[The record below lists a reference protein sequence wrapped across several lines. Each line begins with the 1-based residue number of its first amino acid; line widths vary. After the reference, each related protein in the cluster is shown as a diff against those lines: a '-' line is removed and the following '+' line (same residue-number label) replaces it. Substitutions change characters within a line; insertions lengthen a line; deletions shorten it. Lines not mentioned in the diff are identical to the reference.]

1 MKKLTIIVCTIVSL
15 MLTGCMGTN
24 GNIFSGVDGT
34 STLGNILTSVLG
46 INKVSQEGLVGTWKY
61 YQPGCG
67 FASDN
72 LLAKAGGEV
81 AAAKVRSELAGTYQQ
96 MGISGSNTYFTFNQD
111 KSFSGKLMGTPLSGS
126 YVYDPNTG
134 QITLKTMIA
143 SINGF
148 INTSGSGISLLFESK
163 KLLSILQMVG
173 SASGNA
179 TLATVSELSK
189 NYDGVRLGFDL
200 AR

>member
-1 MKKLTIIVCTIVSL
+1 MKKLTLIVCTAVSI
-15 MLTGCMGTN
+15 MLTGCNGTT
-24 GNIFSGVDGT
+24 GNIFSGIDGAG
-34 STLGNILTSVLG
+34 TLGNILTSVLG
-46 INKVSQEGLVGTWKY
+46 INQVTQENLVGTWKY

-81 AAAKVRSELAGTYQQ
+81 AAAKVRSELAGTYQS
-96 MGISGSNTYFTFNQD
+96 MGVNSSNTYFTFNQD
-111 KSFSGKLMGTPLSGS
+111 NSFSGKMMGTPLSGS
-126 YVYDPNTG
+126 YVYDPSTG
-134 QITLKTMIA
+134 QITLKTVLV
-143 SINGF
+143 SVNGF

-163 KLLSILQMVG
+163 KLLSILQIVG

-189 NYDGVRLGFDL
+189 NYDGIRLGFDL

>member
-1 MKKLTIIVCTIVSL
+1 MKKLTLIVCTAVSIL
-15 MLTGCMGTN
+15 LTGCTGTT
-24 GNIFSGVDGT
+24 GNIFSGIDGA
-34 STLGNILTSVLG
+34 STLGNILTGVLG
-46 INKVSQEGLVGTWKY
+46 INKVTQESLVGTWKY

-81 AAAKVRSELAGTYQQ
+81 AAAKIKSELAGTYQQ
-96 MGISGSNTYFTFNQD
+96 MGVSSSNTYFTFNQD
-111 KSFSGKLMGTPLSGS
+111 NSFSGKMMGTPLSGS

-134 QITLKTMIA
+134 QITLKTVLL
-143 SINGF
+143 SVNGF

-163 KLLSILQMVG
+163 KLLNILQLVG

>member
-1 MKKLTIIVCTIVSL
+1 MKKLTMIVCTVVSFL
-15 MLTGCMGTN
+15 LTGCTGTT
-24 GNIFSGVDGT
+24 GNIFSGIDGA
-34 STLGNILTSVLG
+34 STIGNILTSVLG
-46 INKVSQEGLVGTWKY
+46 INQVTQESLIGTWKY

-81 AAAKVRSELAGTYQQ
+81 AAAKIKSELASTYQT
-96 MGISGSNTYFTFNQD
+96 MGIKSSNTYFTFNQD
-111 KSFSGKLMGTPLSGS
+111 NSFSGKMMGTPLSGS
-126 YVYDPNTG
+126 YVYDPSTG
-134 QITLKTMIA
+134 QITLKTVLA

-163 KLLSILQMVG
+163 KLLTILQLVG

-179 TLATVSELSK
+179 TLGTISELSK

>member
-1 MKKLTIIVCTIVSL
+1 MKKLTVIVCTAFSIL
-15 MLTGCMGTN
+15 LTSCTGTG
-24 GNIFSGVDGT
+24 GNIFSGVDGAT
-34 STLGNILTSVLG
+34 TLGNILTSVLG
-46 INKVSQEGLVGTWKY
+46 VNKITEENLVGTWRY

-81 AAAKVRSELAGTYQQ
+81 AAAKVRSELASTYQTI
-96 MGISGSNTYFTFNQD
+96 GISSSNTYLTFNTD
-111 KSFSGKLMGTPLSGS
+111 KTFSGKVMGTPLSGT
-126 YVYDPNTG
+126 YVYDASTG
-134 QITLKTMIA
+134 QIALKTVLM

-148 INTSGSGISLLFESK
+148 ITTSGSGIGLLFESK

-179 TLATVSELSK
+179 TLSTVSELSK
-189 NYDGVRLGFDL
+189 NYDGVRLGFDM

>member
-1 MKKLTIIVCTIVSL
+1 MKKLTLIVCTAVSL
-15 MLTGCMGTN
+15 LLTGCTGTT
-24 GNIFSGVDGT
+24 GNIFSGIDGT

-46 INKVSQEGLVGTWKY
+46 INKVTQENLVGTWKY

-81 AAAKVRSELAGTYQQ
+81 AAAKVRSELAGTYQS
-96 MGISGSNTYFTFNQD
+96 MGVSSSNTYFTFNQD
-111 KSFSGKLMGTPLSGS
+111 NSFSGKLMGTPLSGS

-134 QITLKTMIA
+134 QITLKTVLV
-143 SINGF
+143 SVNGF

-163 KLLSILQMVG
+163 KLLSILQIVG

-189 NYDGVRLGFDL
+189 NYDGIRLGFDL

>member
-1 MKKLTIIVCTIVSL
+1 MIVCTVVSFL
-15 MLTGCMGTN
+15 LTGCTGTT
-24 GNIFSGVDGT
+24 GNIFSGIDGA
-34 STLGNILTSVLG
+34 STIGNILTSVLG
-46 INKVSQEGLVGTWKY
+46 INQVTQESLIGTWKY

-81 AAAKVRSELAGTYQQ
+81 AAAKIKSELASTYQT
-96 MGISGSNTYFTFNQD
+96 MGIKSSNTYFTFNQD
-111 KSFSGKLMGTPLSGS
+111 NSFSGKMMGTPLSGS
-126 YVYDPNTG
+126 YVYDPSTG
-134 QITLKTMIA
+134 QITLKTVLA

-163 KLLSILQMVG
+163 KLLTILQLVG

-179 TLATVSELSK
+179 TLGTISELSK

>member
-1 MKKLTIIVCTIVSL
+1 MKKLTMIVCTVVSFL
-15 MLTGCMGTN
+15 LTGCTGTT
-24 GNIFSGVDGT
+24 GNIFSGIDGA
-34 STLGNILTSVLG
+34 STIGNILTSVLG
-46 INKVSQEGLVGTWKY
+46 INQVTQESLIGTWKY

-81 AAAKVRSELAGTYQQ
+81 AAAKIKSELASTYQT
-96 MGISGSNTYFTFNQD
+96 MGIKSSNTYFTFNQD
-111 KSFSGKLMGTPLSGS
+111 NSFSGKLMGTPLSGS
-126 YVYDPNTG
+126 YVYDPSTG
-134 QITLKTMIA
+134 QITLKTVLA

-163 KLLSILQMVG
+163 KLLTILQLVG

-179 TLATVSELSK
+179 TLGTISELSK
-189 NYDGVRLGFDL
+189 NYDGVRLGFDM

>member
-1 MKKLTIIVCTIVSL
+1 MKKLSIIVCTVVSF

-24 GNIFSGVDGT
+24 GNIFSGVDGAG
-34 STLGNILTSVLG
+34 TLGNILTSVLG
-46 INKVSQEGLVGTWKY
+46 INKVTQENLIGTWKY

-81 AAAKVRSELAGTYQQ
+81 AAAKIKSELAGTYQS
-96 MGISGSNTYFTFNQD
+96 MGVNSSNTYLTFKQD
-111 KSFSGKLMGTPLSGS
+111 NSFSGKVMGTPLSGS

-134 QITLKTMIA
+134 QITLKTALM

-163 KLLSILQMVG
+163 KLLNIMQVIG

-179 TLATVSELSK
+179 TLSTISELSK
-189 NYDGVRLGFDL
+189 NYDGVRLGFDMT
-200 AR
+200 R

>member
-1 MKKLTIIVCTIVSL
+1 MKKLTMIVCTVVSF
-15 MLTGCMGTN
+15 MLTGCTGTT
-24 GNIFSGVDGT
+24 GNIFSGIDGA
-34 STLGNILTSVLG
+34 STIGNILTSVLG
-46 INKVSQEGLVGTWKY
+46 INQVTQESLIGTWKY

-81 AAAKVRSELAGTYQQ
+81 AAAKIKSELASTYQT
-96 MGISGSNTYFTFNQD
+96 MGIKSSNTYFTFNQD
-111 KSFSGKLMGTPLSGS
+111 NSFSGKMMGTPLSGS
-126 YVYDPNTG
+126 YVYDPSTG
-134 QITLKTMIA
+134 QITLKTVLA

-163 KLLSILQMVG
+163 KLLTILQLVG

-179 TLATVSELSK
+179 TLGTISELSK

>member
-1 MKKLTIIVCTIVSL
+1 MKKLTLIVCTAVSL
-15 MLTGCMGTN
+15 LLTGCTGTT
-24 GNIFSGVDGT
+24 GNIFSGIDGANT
-34 STLGNILTSVLG
+34 IGNILTSVLG
-46 INKVSQEGLVGTWKY
+46 INQVTQESLIGTWKY

-81 AAAKVRSELAGTYQQ
+81 AAAKIKSELASTYQT
-96 MGISGSNTYFTFNQD
+96 MGIKSSNTYFTFNQD
-111 KSFSGKLMGTPLSGS
+111 NSFSGKMMGTPLSGS

-134 QITLKTMIA
+134 QITLKTVLL
-143 SINGF
+143 SVNGF

-163 KLLSILQMVG
+163 KLLNILQLVG

>member
-1 MKKLTIIVCTIVSL
+1 MKKLTMIVCTVVSF
-15 MLTGCMGTN
+15 MLTGCTGTT
-24 GNIFSGVDGT
+24 GNIFSGIDGA
-34 STLGNILTSVLG
+34 STIGNILTSVLG
-46 INKVSQEGLVGTWKY
+46 INQVTQESLIGTWKY

-81 AAAKVRSELAGTYQQ
+81 AAAKIKSELASTYQT
-96 MGISGSNTYFTFNQD
+96 MGIKSSNTYFTFNQD
-111 KSFSGKLMGTPLSGS
+111 NSFSGKLMGTPLSGS
-126 YVYDPNTG
+126 YVYDPSTG
-134 QITLKTMIA
+134 QITLKTVLA

-163 KLLSILQMVG
+163 KLLTILQLVG

-179 TLATVSELSK
+179 TLGTISELSK